1 MKSLC
6 FYDELGLLQP
16 VEVDRFTVYRYY
28 AVEQLPRLNRILALK
43 DPGFSLEQI
52 SELLSQDMPLER
64 MRGLLCLKQVEI
76 RQRLEEEQGRMQ

>member
-43 DPGFSLEQI
+43 DLSFSLEQI
-52 SELLSQDMPLER
+52 SELLSQDMPPER